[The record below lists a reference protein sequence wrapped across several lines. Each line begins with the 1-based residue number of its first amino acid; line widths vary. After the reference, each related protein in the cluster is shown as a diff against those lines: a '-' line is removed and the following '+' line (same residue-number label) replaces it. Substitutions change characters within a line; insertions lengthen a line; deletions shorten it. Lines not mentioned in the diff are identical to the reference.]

1 MSGAVAQVGEAFV
14 RGLKGAGGRRVSKR
28 NFVPRSSL
36 IEASQVARRYDRAS
50 RPPRNMSETPSQLL
64 PARRQIWKALRAE
77 W

>member
-1 MSGAVAQVGEAFV
+1 MSGAVAQVGESFV

-36 IEASQVARRYDRAS
+36 IEASQVARRYDRAHLGL
-50 RPPRNMSETPSQLL
+50 NMSETPSQLL